1 MRIQLGDV
9 AIDVV
14 KKDIKNIHLSVHP
27 PVGRVRIAAPLR
39 MDLAKIRVY
48 AISKLD
54 WVKKQQQKMRQQ
66 DRESPREYIDRES
79 HFLWGRRYLLKV
91 QEVDGPPGV
100 EVKHTTLMLRV
111 RPGADE
117 AKRAEVLE
125 EWYRRE
131 LKDAIP
137 KLLAKWERTLG
148 VHVAHVFVQRMR
160 TKWGGCNPVARN
172 IRLNTE
178 LAKKPRECLEYI
190 LVHEMVHLLEPT
202 HGARFV
208 ALMDR
213 FMPNWGFYRAVLNR
227 LPVRHERW
235 QY

>member
-14 KKDIKNIHLSVHP
+14 KKDIKNIHLSVYP

-91 QEVDGPPGV
+91 QVVDAPPVV
-100 EVKHTTLMLRV
+100 EVRHNTLMLRV

-117 AKRAEVLE
+117 VKRAEVLE
-125 EWYRRE
+125 EWCRRE

-148 VHVAHVFVQRMR
+148 VRVAHVFVQRMR
-160 TKWGGCNPVARN
+160 TKWGSCNTGARN

-202 HGARFV
+202 HGASFV
-208 ALMDR
+208 AMMDR
-213 FMPNWGFYRAVLNR
+213 YMPNWEFHRAVLNR
-227 LPVRHERW
+227 LPLRHEGW
-235 QY
+235 VY

>member
-1 MRIQLGDV
+1 MRIQLGDI

-14 KKDIKNIHLSVHP
+14 KKYIKNIHLSVYP

-39 MDLAKIRVY
+39 MDVAKIRVY

-91 QEVDGPPGV
+91 QEVNAPPSV
-100 EVKHTTLMLRV
+100 EVKHSALILRV

-117 AKRAEVLE
+117 DKRAEILE
-125 EWYRRE
+125 EWYRRQ
-131 LKDAIP
+131 LKDAVP
-137 KLLAKWERTLG
+137 KLVAKWERALG
-148 VHVAHVFVQRMR
+148 VRVANLFVQRMR
-160 TKWGGCNPVARN
+160 TKWGGCNVRSRN

-190 LVHEMVHLLEPT
+190 LVHEMIHLLEPT
-202 HGARFV
+202 HGQRFV
-208 ALMDR
+208 ALMDQ
-213 FMPNWGFYRAVLNR
+213 FMPNWGFYREQLNR
-227 LPVRHERW
+227 LPVRHESW
-235 QY
+235 GY

>member
-1 MRIQLGDV
+1 MRIQLGDI

-14 KKDIKNIHLSVHP
+14 KKDIKNIHLSVYP

-39 MDLAKIRVY
+39 MDVAKIRVY

-91 QEVDGPPGV
+91 QEVDAPPSV
-100 EVKHTTLMLRV
+100 EVKHSALMLRV

-117 AKRAEVLE
+117 GKRAEILE
-125 EWYRRE
+125 EWYRRQ
-131 LKDAIP
+131 LRDAVP
-137 KLLAKWERTLG
+137 KLIAKWERALG
-148 VHVAHVFVQRMR
+148 VRVANLFVQRMR
-160 TKWGGCNPVARN
+160 TKWGGCNVRSRN

-202 HGARFV
+202 HGQRFV
-208 ALMDR
+208 ALMDQ
-213 FMPNWGFYRAVLNR
+213 FMPNWEFYRAVLNR
-227 LPVRHERW
+227 LPVRHESWR
-235 QY
+235 Y